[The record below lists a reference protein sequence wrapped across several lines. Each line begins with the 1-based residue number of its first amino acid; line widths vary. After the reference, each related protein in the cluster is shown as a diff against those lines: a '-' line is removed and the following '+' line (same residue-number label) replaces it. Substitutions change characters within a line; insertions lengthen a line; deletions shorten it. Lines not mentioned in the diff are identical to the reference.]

1 MTSDQIGNLVYL
13 SLLVGVLGFWALI
26 ESRNSIATKVK
37 HASAWV
43 LIFVGVLAAV
53 GLWSDIRDRSL
64 MPRQAVF
71 AEAGRVELPRQSNGH
86 YLATLTINGAPITFV
101 VDTGA
106 SGIVLTRQDAAR
118 VGLETETLAFVS
130 EAMTANGSVR
140 TAPVLLEEVR
150 LGPFEDRSLPAF
162 VNGGEM
168 DRSLLGMSYL
178 QRFDRLEISG
188 GRLVLE
194 R

>member
-13 SLLVGVLGFWALI
+13 LVLGGALAFWGFWETRNSLGTKIKQLGAWALI
-26 ESRNSIATKVK
+26 
-37 HASAWV
+37 
-43 LIFVGVLAAV
+43 FVAVMAAI

-71 AEAGRVELPRQSNGH
+71 AEDNRVELPRQPDGH
-86 YLATLTINGAPITFV
+86 YLATLTLNGVPVTFV

-106 SGIVLTRQDAAR
+106 SGIVLTREDAAR
-118 VGLETETLAFVS
+118 AGLDPEALAFVS
-130 EAMTANGSVR
+130 QAMTANGSVR
-140 TAPVLLEEVR
+140 TAPVWLEQVV
-150 LGPFEDRSLPAF
+150 LGPFEDRDLPAF
-162 VNGGEM
+162 VNAGEM

-178 QRFDRLEISG
+178 QRFARLEISN
-188 GRLVLE
+188 GRLILE